1 MKVTETPEHETLVI
15 PSLRKS
21 DFSLVVIVAVAEY
34 VTPAWI
40 EILWEKCTSNVLT
53 LDLVAYD
60 PDFSAIKLLPRYK
73 RMVTWKLVEPLLTPH
88 RR

>member
-1 MKVTETPEHETLVI
+1 MKPGHDALAI
-15 PSLRKS
+15 PSLS
-21 DFSLVVIVAVAEY
+21 QNDSLLVVILAVAVY

>member
-1 MKVTETPEHETLVI
+1 MSFEEVMKVTETPEHETLVI

-40 EILWEKCTSNVLT
+40 EI
-53 LDLVAYD
+53 
-60 PDFSAIKLLPRYK
+60 
-73 RMVTWKLVEPLLTPH
+73 H
-88 RR
+88 